1 MRHNHTSLNGAVFAA
16 LFLRPLILSDQSYT
30 SALRKDV
37 HPLAS
42 CIPPPFLPP
51 STLSYLSLVSQCP
64 IRATQVLCLP
74 QINRKLMH
82 FSAST
87 QITVALS
94 RLCLT
99 RGVCVCVLSAVA
111 SVQPTT
117 STKHTDTLGHRVHG
131 RLGYRCS
138 MKVRSAAL
146 SLSQSEGQ
154 VMFYSC
160 LIDGKE
166 NTQTKHCSCLKDQ

>member
-1 MRHNHTSLNGAVFAA
+1 MRHNHTSLNGAVFAVRHGN
-16 LFLRPLILSDQSYT
+16 RPLILSDQSYT

-42 CIPPPFLPP
+42 FTPPSSPP

-99 RGVCVCVLSAVA
+99 RGVCVCFICSRLS
-111 SVQPTT
+111 
-117 STKHTDTLGHRVHG
+117 
-131 RLGYRCS
+131 
-138 MKVRSAAL
+138 SADH
-146 SLSQSEGQ
+146 
-154 VMFYSC
+154 FY
-160 LIDGKE
+160 
-166 NTQTKHCSCLKDQ
+166 QTH

>member
-1 MRHNHTSLNGAVFAA
+1 MRHNHTSLNGAVFAVRHVN
-16 LFLRPLILSDQSYT
+16 RPLILSDQSYT

-42 CIPPPFLPP
+42 CTPPSSPP

-99 RGVCVCVLSAVA
+99 RGVCVCVFYLQSSRFSRPLLPNTLTHLAIVSTDGWGIDAAWRSAVPRSA
-111 SVQPTT
+111 SRRA
-117 STKHTDTLGHRVHG
+117 KG
-131 RLGYRCS
+131 RLCFIH
-138 MKVRSAAL
+138 V
-146 SLSQSEGQ
+146 
-154 VMFYSC
+154 
-160 LIDGKE
+160 
-166 NTQTKHCSCLKDQ
+166 